1 MAESEDEKM
10 NLREHK
16 LFDEHRGHSQHLCDL
31 VAKRKMAEVA
41 RLTRGAKYVCHICG
55 RGAAKSTNLCEPIEI

>member
-1 MAESEDEKM
+1 MAESEDESM
-10 NLREHK
+10 TSGERK

-41 RLTRGAKYVCHICG
+41 RLTKGAKYVCHICG

>member
-1 MAESEDEKM
+1 MARDEGEPIVE
-10 NLREHK
+10 REHK
-16 LFDEHRGHSQHLCDL
+16 LFEEHKGHSAHLCDL

-41 RLTRGAKYVCHICG
+41 RLTKGARYMCHICG

>member
-1 MAESEDEKM
+1 MGKDEGEPIVE
-10 NLREHK
+10 REHK
-16 LFDEHRGHSQHLCDL
+16 LFEEHTGHSQHLCDL

-41 RLTRGAKYVCHICG
+41 RLTKGAKYMCHICG